1 MIEGNQKT
9 NPREFAEHLLKQV
22 LECSG
27 EIPMDDMTILVVGL
41 WSLEK

>member
-1 MIEGNQKT
+1 M
-9 NPREFAEHLLKQV
+9 AEHLLGQV

-41 WSLEK
+41 CSLEK